1 MIKIMVCLVK
11 NKNNKKKRLLK
22 LFSSTNKLDQLVTF
36 QRVSHRINP
45 DE

>member
-36 QRVSHRINP
+36 
-45 DE
+45 